1 MTKEKVKHKKT
12 DKFLEQ
18 ITKLENSL
26 KDLEDKNLRLQA
38 DLINYRIRKEKETS
52 DLLKYANEDLILE
65 LLPILDNFERALA
78 IQDETNKQ
86 FMEGFKLVYNS
97 VLKTLENYGLKKIE
111 SLNQEFNP
119 SYHQA
124 ISLEEVENSSNMVV
138 EVLRE
143 GYILKEKVIR
153 PAMVKVSK

>member
-1 MTKEKVKHKKT
+1 MTKEKVKHEKT